1 MNSRLPGSLAA
12 LSMFSLFAFSSLPA
26 EGKSTPREFSG
37 KVSWYGKQFHG
48 KKTASGAPF
57 DMNDYTCAH
66 RTLPFG
72 TRILIENPKN
82 GKSVVVKVNDRGP
95 YAKGRV
101 IDLSMAAAK
110 KLGTMLGGVAYVD
123 CTVLPDKAA
132 SKG

>member
-12 LSMFSLFAFSSLPA
+12 LSMFSLFVFSSLPA
-26 EGKSTPREFSG
+26 EGKSPPGEFSG

-48 KKTASGAPF
+48 KKTASGEPF

-123 CTVLPDKAA
+123 CTVLPDKSA